1 MRTISIINLKGGV
14 AKTTSSINIAYI
26 LAEKGY
32 KVLLLDNDIQGD
44 CSRGLN
50 RRTTEG
56 DGTNRIMLDRK
67 PDMDELIL
75 KTDYPNLDI
84 ITSNLKLADARDEV
98 VKDRIRPQQTRIKK
112 ALRLV
117 ADRYDFCVID
127 NEPEINTEAINA
139 MAAADDILLPI
150 EIDDNTLEG
159 MKIVMERIEEVQE
172 EHNPD
177 LENVKCFI
185 TKFQRGNEAH
195 KQGATIV
202 EKRYP
207 TMKTRIR
214 FSPVVARSTFMR
226 IPVTSYSPNSAAAR
240 DYKRLVDEYL
250 RMIGE

>member
-117 ADRYDFCVID
+117 TDRYDFCVID

-139 MAAADDILLPI
+139 MTAADDILLPI

-195 KQGATIV
+195 KQGAVIV